1 MRTTAA
7 GPRALPQPR
16 GTSGAES
23 VTSSPLG
30 GSAGSGRVKF
40 FTRRHFYFPRAPPP
54 PSPPPRFASPRPL
67 GRAPRASL
75 SAVRAPEGLSGGQS
89 GSGAQRSGGRTSPP
103 PRESRSPSSSR
114 TKKAPLTP
122 SGRGVKVSPS
132 HVPPQR
138 SAARC
143 PRRWD
148 PPGPGPSRSLAPAQR
163 LISRE
168 TDTTVLGRER
178 PALCGREPC
187 LFERHLTQRATN
199 WTRASA

>member
-1 MRTTAA
+1 M
-7 GPRALPQPR
+7 
-16 GTSGAES
+16 
-23 VTSSPLG
+23 
-30 GSAGSGRVKF
+30 
-40 FTRRHFYFPRAPPP
+40 HDCM
-54 PSPPPRFASPRPL
+54 
-67 GRAPRASL
+67 SL
-75 SAVRAPEGLSGGQS
+75 SFFIGLYL
-89 GSGAQRSGGRTSPP
+89 
-103 PRESRSPSSSR
+103 
-114 TKKAPLTP
+114 PLTLIDVCLLFALCSQHRGCNSSVHLSLFP